1 MTPNV
6 RIMIGLA
13 VAVLLLSVPFALS
26 FAWQGVLTRML
37 IAALFATGYNLLL
50 GQAGLLSFGHA
61 AFYGIG
67 AIATMHA
74 MIGVER
80 GAFYIPLPLLPLVG
94 AGAGFVLA
102 FIAGLFATKRSGT
115 YFALVTLAL
124 AELIHV
130 IAPMWNGVFGGEAG
144 LTSMRMPSLGV
155 SFDSAGQVYLLIL
168 AWSALGIAFLW
179 LLSRT
184 AFGQLTLALKGNE
197 QRLKFLG
204 FDIYKNKVLV
214 FAISGMIA
222 GLAGSLLSIS
232 TESASYTL
240 FSPEV
245 STQVVFYTFI
255 GGSAFFFGPAI
266 AAAVLVALPYQL
278 SNYTHAWPLYQGMLF
293 MVVMLTA
300 PLGIAGLFGPAASDR
315 SRDNATRS
323 FKRLLL
329 GVAAVGLMAV
339 CIESARRLDWSALLE
354 FVTDNNAGLWLV
366 LAAFLGGV
374 MFVVCRRFAGRG
386 ASNDSLVARKLTT
399 APMVFAPTANDVRD
413 ECSRHETQAIEP

>member
-1 MTPNV
+1 MTFKARV
-6 RIMIGLA
+6 LIGL
-13 VAVLLLSVPFALS
+13 VLTILLLSVPFGLS
-26 FAWQGVLTRML
+26 SAWQGVMTRML

-67 AIATMHA
+67 AIATMHV
-74 MIGVER
+74 MIGIER
-80 GAFYIPLPLLPLVG
+80 GAFYVPLPLLPMVG

-115 YFALVTLAL
+115 YFALVTLAM

-130 IAPMWNGVFGGEAG
+130 IAPMWNSVFGGEAG
-144 LTSMRMPSLGV
+144 LTSMRMPALGV
-155 SFDSAGQVYLLIL
+155 SFDSAAQVYLLVL
-168 AWSALGIAFLW
+168 AWSTLGIAFLW
-179 LLSRT
+179 FLSRT
-184 AFGQLTLALKGNE
+184 AFGQLVLALKGNE

-204 FDIYKNKVLV
+204 FDTYKNKVLV

-222 GLAGSLLSIS
+222 GLAGSLLSIN

-278 SNYTHAWPLYQGMLF
+278 SNYSHAWPLYQGMLF
-293 MVVMLTA
+293 MVVMLTT
-300 PLGIAGLFGPAASDR
+300 PLGIGGLLGQVTSDR
-315 SRDNATRS
+315 RSDNAARS
-323 FKRLLL
+323 FKRLLF
-329 GVAAVGLMAV
+329 GIAVVGLTAV
-339 CIESARRLDWSALLE
+339 CIESAQVLNRRALLE
-354 FVTDNNAGLWLV
+354 SISGSNAGLWFVLV
-366 LAAFLGGV
+366 GLLGVAAFVLR
-374 MFVVCRRFAGRG
+374 RRFAGSG
-386 ASNDSLVARKLTT
+386 APEGSFVERLSAFRNGIRSNSK
-399 APMVFAPTANDVRD
+399 
-413 ECSRHETQAIEP
+413 

>member
-1 MTPNV
+1 MHV
-6 RIMIGLA
+6 MIA
-13 VAVLLLSVPFALS
+13 
-26 FAWQGVLTRML
+26 
-37 IAALFATGYNLLL
+37 
-50 GQAGLLSFGHA
+50 
-61 AFYGIG
+61 
-67 AIATMHA
+67 
-74 MIGVER
+74 VER
-80 GAFYIPLPLLPLVG
+80 GAFYVPLPLFPLVG
-94 AGAGFVLA
+94 AGAGLVLA
-102 FIAGLFATKRSGT
+102 FIAGLFATRRSGT
-115 YFALVTLAL
+115 YFALVTLAM

-130 IAPMWNGVFGGEAG
+130 IAPMWNSVFGGEAG

-155 SFDSAGQVYLLIL
+155 SFDSTAQVYLLIL
-168 AWSALGIAFLW
+168 AWCSLGIAFLW
-179 LLSRT
+179 FLSRT
-184 AFGQLTLALKGNE
+184 VFGQLALALKGNE

-204 FDIYKNKVLV
+204 FDTYKSKVMV

-293 MVVMLTA
+293 MVVMLTS
-300 PLGIAGLFGPAASDR
+300 PLGIGGLFGQDASER
-315 SRDNATRS
+315 SRNNAARS

-339 CIESARRLDWSALLE
+339 CVESAQRLSRPVLLE
-354 FVTDNNAGLWLV
+354 FVMGKNVGLWLALVCLLGVATFV
-366 LAAFLGGV
+366 LR
-374 MFVVCRRFAGRG
+374 RRFAGSG
-386 ASNDSLVARKLTT
+386 AAFAGKL
-399 APMVFAPTANDVRD
+399 AASHDGIRPN
-413 ECSRHETQAIEP
+413 SQ

>member
-1 MTPNV
+1 MTINA
-6 RIMIGLA
+6 RILIGL
-13 VAVLLLSVPFALS
+13 VLTFLLLSVPFGLS
-26 FAWQGVLTRML
+26 SAWQGVITRML

-67 AIATMHA
+67 AIATMHV

-94 AGAGFVLA
+94 AGAGLFLA

-115 YFALVTLAL
+115 YFALVTLAM

-130 IAPMWNGVFGGEAG
+130 IAPMWTSVFGGESG
-144 LTSMRMPSLGV
+144 LTSMRMPALGI
-155 SFDSAGQVYLLIL
+155 SFDSAAQVYLLVL

-179 LLSRT
+179 FLSRT
-184 AFGQLTLALKGNE
+184 AFGQLVLALKGNE

-204 FDIYKNKVLV
+204 FDTYKNKVLV

-266 AAAVLVALPYQL
+266 AAVVLVALPYQL
-278 SNYTHAWPLYQGMLF
+278 SNYSHAWPLYQGMLF
-293 MVVMLTA
+293 MVVMLTT
-300 PLGIAGLFGPAASDR
+300 PLGIGGLLGQVASDR
-315 SRDNATRS
+315 SRDTAARS
-323 FKRLLL
+323 FKRLLF
-329 GVAAVGLMAV
+329 GIAAVGLMAV
-339 CIESARRLDWSALLE
+339 CIESAQRLNRRTLVESL
-354 FVTDNNAGLWLV
+354 TGGSAGLWLALAGFLSIAAFV
-366 LAAFLGGV
+366 LRRRLAAGRAEGALVGKLKA
-374 MFVVCRRFAGRG
+374 CRNSTRP
-386 ASNDSLVARKLTT
+386 DSR
-399 APMVFAPTANDVRD
+399 
-413 ECSRHETQAIEP
+413 

>member
-1 MTPNV
+1 MTIKM
-6 RIMIGLA
+6 RILA
-13 VAVLLLSVPFALS
+13 GVVLAALLLGLPFALS
-26 FAWQGVLTRML
+26 SAWQGVMTRML

-67 AIATMHA
+67 AIATMHV

-80 GAFYIPLPLLPLVG
+80 GMFYIPLPLLPLVG
-94 AGAGFVLA
+94 AGAGLVLA

-115 YFALVTLAL
+115 YFALVTLAM

-130 IAPMWNGVFGGEAG
+130 IAPMWNSVFGGEAG

-155 SFDSAGQVYLLIL
+155 SFDSAAQVYLLVL

-179 LLSRT
+179 FLSQT

-204 FDIYKNKVLV
+204 FDTYKNKVLV

-255 GGSAFFFGPAI
+255 GGSAFFFGPAV

-278 SNYTHAWPLYQGMLF
+278 SNYSHAWPLYQGMLF
-293 MVVMLTA
+293 MVVMLTT
-300 PLGIAGLFGPAASDR
+300 PLGIGGLLGQATTDR
-315 SRDNATRS
+315 SRNDAAKS
-323 FKRLLL
+323 FRRLLL
-329 GVAAVGLMAV
+329 GVAAVGVMAV
-339 CIESARRLDWSALLE
+339 CIESAQRMNRRALFE
-354 FVTDNNAGLWLV
+354 AVTGGNAGLWLV
-366 LAAFLGGV
+366 LAVLVGATAFVLR
-374 MFVVCRRFAGRG
+374 RRFAAGG
-386 ASNDSLVARKLTT
+386 ASENPPVGKLAALRNDIRPDSK
-399 APMVFAPTANDVRD
+399 
-413 ECSRHETQAIEP
+413 

>member
-1 MTPNV
+1 MTLNV
-6 RIMIGLA
+6 RILIGLV

-26 FAWQGVLTRML
+26 SAWQGVMTRML

-67 AIATMHA
+67 AIATMHV

-80 GAFYIPLPLLPLVG
+80 GAFYIPLPLFPLVG
-94 AGAGFVLA
+94 AGAGLVLA

-115 YFALVTLAL
+115 YFALVTLAM

-130 IAPMWNGVFGGEAG
+130 IAPMWNSVFGGEAG

-155 SFDSAGQVYLLIL
+155 SFDSAAQVYLLVL

-179 LLSRT
+179 FLSRT
-184 AFGQLTLALKGNE
+184 AFGQLALALKGNE

-204 FDIYKNKVLV
+204 FDTYKNKVLV

-266 AAAVLVALPYQL
+266 AAAALVALPYQL

-300 PLGIAGLFGPAASDR
+300 PLGIGGLFGQVASDR
-315 SRDNATRS
+315 SRDNAARS

-339 CIESARRLDWSALLE
+339 CIESAQRLGRGALLE
-354 FVTDNNAGLWLV
+354 FVTGNNAGLWLV
-366 LAAFLGGV
+366 LAGLLGIAT
-374 MFVVCRRFAGRG
+374 FVLRRRFVSGGLKASLAGKLA
-386 ASNDSLVARKLTT
+386 ASHDGIRPNS
-399 APMVFAPTANDVRD
+399 P
-413 ECSRHETQAIEP
+413 

>member
-1 MTPNV
+1 MIFNV
-6 RIMIGLA
+6 RVLIGL
-13 VAVLLLSVPFALS
+13 VLVVLLLSAPLGLS
-26 FAWQGVLTRML
+26 SAWQGVMTRML

-67 AIATMHA
+67 AIATMHV
-74 MIGVER
+74 MIGIER

-94 AGAGFVLA
+94 AGAGLVLA

-115 YFALVTLAL
+115 YFALVTLAM

-130 IAPMWNGVFGGEAG
+130 IAPMWNSVFGGEAG

-155 SFDSAGQVYLLIL
+155 SFDSAAQVYLLTL
-168 AWSALGIAFLW
+168 AWSGAGMALLW
-179 LLSRT
+179 FLSRT
-184 AFGQLTLALKGNE
+184 AFGQLALALKGNE

-204 FDIYKNKVLV
+204 FDTYKNKVLV

-278 SNYTHAWPLYQGMLF
+278 SNYSHAWPLYQGMLF
-293 MVVMLTA
+293 MVVMLTT
-300 PLGIAGLFGPAASDR
+300 PLGIGGLLGQAASDR
-315 SRDNATRS
+315 SRDTAAKS

-329 GVAAVGLMAV
+329 GIAAVGLMAV
-339 CIESARRLDWSALLE
+339 CIESAQRLNRRALFESL
-354 FVTDNNAGLWLV
+354 TGGSAGLWLALAGFLGIAAFV
-366 LAAFLGGV
+366 LRRRLAASGAEGSL
-374 MFVVCRRFAGRG
+374 AG
-386 ASNDSLVARKLTT
+386 KLT
-399 APMVFAPTANDVRD
+399 AFRNNIRPN
-413 ECSRHETQAIEP
+413 SR

>member
-1 MTPNV
+1 MIFNV
-6 RIMIGLA
+6 RILIGL
-13 VAVLLLSVPFALS
+13 VLVGLLLSVPFGLS
-26 FAWQGVLTRML
+26 SAWQGVVTRML

-67 AIATMHA
+67 AIATMHV
-74 MIGVER
+74 MIGIER

-94 AGAGFVLA
+94 AGAGLVLA

-115 YFALVTLAL
+115 YFALVTLAM

-130 IAPMWNGVFGGEAG
+130 IAPMWNSVFGGEAG

-155 SFDSAGQVYLLIL
+155 NFDSAAQVYVLVL
-168 AWSALGIAFLW
+168 AWSALGIGFLW
-179 LLSRT
+179 FLSRT
-184 AFGQLTLALKGNE
+184 AFGQLALALKGNE

-204 FDIYKNKVLV
+204 FDTYKNKVLV
-214 FAISGMIA
+214 FAISGMIG

-278 SNYTHAWPLYQGMLF
+278 SNYSHAWPLYQGMLF
-293 MVVMLTA
+293 MVVMLTT
-300 PLGIAGLFGPAASDR
+300 PLGIGGLLDQAASNR
-315 SRDNATRS
+315 TRNLATRS

-329 GVAAVGLMAV
+329 GIAAVALMAV
-339 CIESARRLDWSALLE
+339 CIESAQRLSRRALLASIA
-354 FVTDNNAGLWLV
+354 DNAGLWLALASV
-366 LAAFLGGV
+366 LGIAAFVLR
-374 MFVVCRRFAGRG
+374 RRFFTSG
-386 ASNDSLVARKLTT
+386 ASRHALVGKLT
-399 APMVFAPTANDVRD
+399 AFRNGIRPN
-413 ECSRHETQAIEP
+413 SQ